1 MDTAQDTT
9 QDSLPAPAEAS
20 EALSP
25 RTRIHLDN
33 FLPAIIRNLSEGI
46 SARIS
51 KNYSDEFSLTIT
63 EWRILLQLSEHRL
76 LTASQIVD
84 NTAME
89 KSKISRAL
97 SSMEGDGMVKREVD
111 KDDHRRQLLA
121 LTDYGDE
128 LYCKVAPLALEW
140 EKQLLQGL
148 DINEYRD
155 LIFLLNKLSQQLKTM
170 D

>member
-1 MDTAQDTT
+1 MDTSPNTI
-9 QDSLPAPAEAS
+9 QDSSQTLPDAG

-51 KNYSDEFSLTIT
+51 RNYSDEFSLTIT
-63 EWRILLQLSEHRL
+63 EWRILLQLSEHQS
-76 LTASQIVD
+76 LTASQIVE

-97 SSMEGDGMVKREVD
+97 SSMEGEGIVKREVD
-111 KDDHRRQLLA
+111 EEDHRRQLLA

-128 LYCKVAPLALEW
+128 LYIQIAPRALAW
-140 EKQLLQGL
+140 EKQLLDGL

-155 LIFLLNKLSQQLKTM
+155 LIFLLNKLSQRLKTM
-170 D
+170 E